1 MNELQSVPGKCPPGL
16 EYLLQMDKILINQKM
31 ELVEIT
37 LGFET
42 NNRYEITNK
51 IGQQMYYAFEKS
63 NLCCRLFCGLR
74 RSFKIYI
81 VDNFGT
87 EVMCLKRPL
96 RCDHCCCPCYLQKLE
111 VQAPPGELIGYVVQ
125 KWHPCLPKF
134 DIQDKN
140 QKVIL
145 RIYGPCCHSGCLPN
159 YNFKI
164 KTLHSSEVIGNI
176 VKTWAG
182 IVIEAL
188 TDADK
193 FEISFPMNLDVC
205 IKAVLMGACFLIDY
219 MYFENKV

>member
-96 RCDHCCCPCYLQKLE
+96 RCDHCCCPCYLQK
-111 VQAPPGELIGYVVQ
+111 
-125 KWHPCLPKF
+125 
-134 DIQDKN
+134 
-140 QKVIL
+140 
-145 RIYGPCCHSGCLPN
+145 
-159 YNFKI
+159 I